1 MNRYDDILQSEYAV
15 VSVLKKDDNSEV
27 VRLRHKK
34 MNKDVVRISYRGNSS
49 VYHRLMTVQHDNLP
63 VIYDVYNNNGFV
75 NVLEEY
81 IDGITVSDVLMCGLY
96 TPKGAVTVCRSICD
110 ALYAL
115 HSMNII
121 HRDIKPENVMIENT
135 GRVVLIDFDATR
147 EFDDMKKRD
156 STVMGTVGYAA
167 PEQFGYSQTD
177 KRADI
182 FSVGVLLNVMLTGE
196 HPSKKLYKGKL
207 GKIIVKCTA
216 FDPEARYSDVSQLK
230 AALNKF

>member
-1 MNRYDDILQSEYAV
+1 MNRYDDVFQSEYVV
-15 VSVLKKDDNSEV
+15 VSVLKKEENSEV
-27 VRLRHKK
+27 VRLRNKK
-34 MNKDVVRISYRGNSS
+34 MNKDVVRISYQGNSS
-49 VYHRLMTVQHDNLP
+49 VYRRLMMIHHDNLP
-63 VIYDVYNNNGFV
+63 VIYDVYENNGTV
-75 NVLEEY
+75 NVLEEF
-81 IDGITVSDVLMCGLY
+81 IDGITVADVLMCGLY

-121 HRDIKPENVMIENT
+121 HRDIKPENIMIENT

-147 EFDDMKKRD
+147 EFDNMKKKD
-156 STVMGTVGYAA
+156 TKVMGTVGYAA

-177 KRADI
+177 NRADI

-207 GKIIVKCTA
+207 SKIIEKCTA
-216 FDPEARYSDVSQLK
+216 FDPDERYSDVSQLK
-230 AALNKF
+230 GALNKF